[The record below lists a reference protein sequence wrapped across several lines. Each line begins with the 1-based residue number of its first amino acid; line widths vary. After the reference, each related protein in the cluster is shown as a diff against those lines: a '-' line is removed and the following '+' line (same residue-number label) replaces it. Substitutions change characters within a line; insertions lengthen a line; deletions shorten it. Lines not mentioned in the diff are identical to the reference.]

1 MWKGSNTSKSLGDLP
16 EFKADDRVF
25 RKDKGAA
32 YDDSFEDHWT
42 DSAVVRT
49 PTVSEKDL
57 FDDEPLPEPE
67 TRTTTR
73 GFTLFKRGGSL
84 TAEGEKLRPS
94 KYGTV
99 KDATS
104 ASFEQELEQTAF
116 SSQNTKK
123 RERSSSFGGRIKSA
137 FSIFSSKYEAV
148 TFGKS
153 IDGLAN
159 GDEDLPIQSDEKT
172 EFRGVHYSK
181 QERGSKRTEEHIVSA
196 VFSMKGVFL
205 EEQPSGDYVDDI
217 SPSVVTKYL
226 VDPKVGSFNLIVNRK
241 SRYSSTT
248 QVEYT
253 VILTSKYFEHMMT
266 CWKEIAKVGEP
277 LSPRGV
283 ALVENSSP
291 PPRTDKKKK
300 EVSSSL
306 PIGRENPPRTPFDDD
321 YDDFPYSPTSR
332 SKERNPSSPRDRIV
346 SPRGNQQPQSPP
358 KQDLLIDI

>member
-42 DSAVVRT
+42 DSAVVRNPSQFLPFLTSVLILKVRT

-123 RERSSSFGGRIKSA
+123 
-137 FSIFSSKYEAV
+137 
-148 TFGKS
+148 
-153 IDGLAN
+153 
-159 GDEDLPIQSDEKT
+159 
-172 EFRGVHYSK
+172 
-181 QERGSKRTEEHIVSA
+181 
-196 VFSMKGVFL
+196 
-205 EEQPSGDYVDDI
+205 
-217 SPSVVTKYL
+217 
-226 VDPKVGSFNLIVNRK
+226 
-241 SRYSSTT
+241 
-248 QVEYT
+248 
-253 VILTSKYFEHMMT
+253 
-266 CWKEIAKVGEP
+266 
-277 LSPRGV
+277 
-283 ALVENSSP
+283 
-291 PPRTDKKKK
+291 
-300 EVSSSL
+300 
-306 PIGRENPPRTPFDDD
+306 
-321 YDDFPYSPTSR
+321 
-332 SKERNPSSPRDRIV
+332 
-346 SPRGNQQPQSPP
+346 
-358 KQDLLIDI
+358 